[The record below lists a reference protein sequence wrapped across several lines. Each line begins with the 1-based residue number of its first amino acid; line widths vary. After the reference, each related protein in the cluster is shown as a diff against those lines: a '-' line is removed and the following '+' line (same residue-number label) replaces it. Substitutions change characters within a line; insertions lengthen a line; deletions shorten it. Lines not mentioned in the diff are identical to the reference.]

1 MVHLFA
7 PWDASGATKK
17 NSIRSYFLVHLTR
30 LELAHPKALPPQGSV
45 YTNFTTGAYG
55 YYNIFFRYGEKNL
68 EIIPIL
74 WAARFFGILTHRI
87 ENSKILLCSMGRD
100 FWNFSSKIEIWR
112 HPTFYGVRFLKVFFT
127 DQLIIS
133 LKRSSPETRCWSAEK
148 ARTFLFIK
156 YGKLDW

>member
-1 MVHLFA
+1 M
-7 PWDASGATKK
+7 
-17 NSIRSYFLVHLTR
+17 VHLTR

-55 YYNIFFRYGEKNL
+55 YYNIFFSLWGEKSLNYS
-68 EIIPIL
+68 
-74 WAARFFGILTHRI
+74 H
-87 ENSKILLCSMGRD
+87 
-100 FWNFSSKIEIWR
+100 
-112 HPTFYGVRFLKVFFT
+112 YGVRFLKVFFT

-156 YGKLDW
+156 YGKLD